1 MRQRMKTKNG
11 KVLMTASLLLL
22 DQLAIVGEELQVL
35 QVVLLGKECL
45 NCNSITYVRCAIVIS
60 RNASQLL
67 FAPMLASIFST

>member
-1 MRQRMKTKNG
+1 MRQRIKTKNG

-45 NCNSITYVRCAIVIS
+45 HCNPS
-60 RNASQLL
+60 
-67 FAPMLASIFST
+67 PMLGVFL